1 MIEEHVIHVPAI
13 SGTSVQARTPH
24 LKAPLMVEGYHRE
37 VAKEES
43 MHTRLRIA
51 LVAVVVSSALL
62 MVGSMLPWTVWDT
75 KYDTVTVYGLKTS
88 GASTLVIGLVVLA
101 FVVPIARSSPR
112 VGWPIGAMCLFLVA
126 LLVSAVHVARVPS
139 PAPGDGAFSAGVGVW
154 LCLAASVIGT
164 IASLSVWHL
173 MLEGGVSLAT
183 PSTA

>member
-1 MIEEHVIHVPAI
+1 
-13 SGTSVQARTPH
+13 
-24 LKAPLMVEGYHRE
+24 
-37 VAKEES
+37 

-62 MVGSMLPWTVWDT
+62 MVGSMHPWTVWDT

-112 VGWPIGAMCLFLVA
+112 VGWPIGTMCLFLVA

-139 PAPGDGAFSAGVGVW
+139 PAPEDGAFSAGVGVW